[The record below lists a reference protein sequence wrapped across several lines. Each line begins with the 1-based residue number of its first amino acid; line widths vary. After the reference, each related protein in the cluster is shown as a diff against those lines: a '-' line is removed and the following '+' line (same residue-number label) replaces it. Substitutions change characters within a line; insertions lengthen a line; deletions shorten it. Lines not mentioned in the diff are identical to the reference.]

1 MNLSY
6 RSLSLAGPK
15 GHNQD
20 CILEPTTSGA
30 DWWCA
35 IADGVGGSGGGE
47 VASRV
52 CIDAVRSSIA
62 DGELMSSL
70 FSKVADALLRA
81 ATANDENVRM
91 SSTLSVL
98 RISGTGAFVGHVG
111 DTRISHYR
119 GVGVMGR
126 THDQTEVQK
135 LLDDRVLTKRQAL
148 RYPRRNVILSA
159 MSPQKEFTLFEN
171 EFSVERG
178 DRILLT
184 SDGFHGQLHRRAVS
198 KISSNCAAFEM
209 FFSAIE
215 KQLNELSLNDDAT
228 VLAFEIS

>member
-6 RSLSLAGPK
+6 RSLSLPGPK

-35 IADGVGGSGGGE
+35 IADGVGGSGGGG

-52 CIDAVRSSIA
+52 CIEAVRSSIA
-62 DGELMSSL
+62 DGEVMSNL
-70 FSKVADALLRA
+70 FRKVGDALLRT
-81 ATANDENVRM
+81 ATADEENVRM

-98 RISGTGAFVGHVG
+98 RISRAAVFVGHVG
-111 DTRISHYR
+111 DTRINHYR
-119 GVGVMGR
+119 GIGVVGR
-126 THDQTEVQK
+126 TRDQTEVQK
-135 LLDDRVLTKRQAL
+135 LLDDGVLTKHQAR

-159 MSPQKEFTLFEN
+159 MSPQKEFTLLEN
-171 EFSVERG
+171 EFSVEKG

-184 SDGFHGQLHRRAVS
+184 SDGFHELLHRRAIAE
-198 KISSNCAAFEM
+198 ISSNCASFDM

-215 KQLNELSLNDDAT
+215 KQLSELSLNDDAT
-228 VLAFEIS
+228 VLALEIS